1 MNDTICAIST
11 ALGVGAISI
20 IRVSGDEAIDIVNK
34 IFDKDLTKKESHTI
48 NYGHIVYNDEIIDE
62 VMVSIMKSPKT
73 FTKEDIVE
81 INSHGGVAVTNKVLE
96 ILLLEGARLA
106 EPGEFTKRAFLN
118 GRIDLVEAESIM
130 DLIESK
136 TETSRKLAISGMEGK
151 VSKLV
156 KNIID
161 NLVKVNANIEV
172 NIDYPEYEDIE
183 IVTKEKIEEMSK
195 YINKELTKLLNES
208 ENGKLI
214 KDGINTLILGRPNVG
229 KSSILNK
236 LIEEDKAI
244 VTSVAGTTRDIVE
257 GQIRVN
263 GILLNII
270 DTAGV
275 RETEDIVEKIGV
287 EKSLSLVND
296 ADLII
301 LVFNNNEKLTDEDKK
316 LLEYT
321 KEKKRIIVINK
332 IDLDN
337 NLDISNLK
345 NERIVKISALKDSG
359 IESLKNEIND
369 MFNLEEINL
378 GDFTY
383 LSNSR
388 QISLVKKA
396 VEISKNLEDALNND
410 VPIDLLEIDIKEI
423 CGCALANVLIKN
435 HNVKIWSF
443 KKKEADVI
451 NNEHRC
457 MFIDNS
463 KLDERIVCYTNYED
477 VIEDSE
483 YLILVTPS
491 SVIRNT
497 CQNIK
502 KYVTNKKIIIASK
515 GMEIETNKFLIDIVK
530 EELDLKY
537 IGVISGPSIAKE
549 VINDMGLK
557 VVFASNNSDYNN
569 EIKNNFETNKF
580 KIELSDDVIGTEL
593 GGTLKNIISI
603 ASGLVNGLNL
613 GNNMN
618 AILITK
624 GLEEIKKIGLKL
636 GAKEETFY
644 GLSSLGDLL
653 TTCLSNESRNNR
665 CGILLSQ
672 GKKIDEIK
680 EEIGMVIE
688 GLDALKIAYNISQ
701 KYNINTKIINTLYD
715 IIYSEK
721 NKESIIDAVLN

>member
-48 NYGHIVYNDEIIDE
+48 NYGHIVYNGEIIDE

-332 IDLDN
+332 IDLEN

-345 NERIVKISALKDSG
+345 NERIVKVSALKDNG
-359 IESLKNEIND
+359 IENLKNEIND

-423 CGCALANVLIKN
+423 C
-435 HNVKIWSF
+435 
-443 KKKEADVI
+443 E
-451 NNEHRC
+451 
-457 MFIDNS
+457 
-463 KLDERIVCYTNYED
+463 
-477 VIEDSE
+477 
-483 YLILVTPS
+483 ILGE
-491 SVIRNT
+491 
-497 CQNIK
+497 
-502 KYVTNKKIIIASK
+502 IIGESYDDK
-515 GMEIETNKFLIDIVK
+515 LIDT
-530 EELDLKY
+530 L
-537 IGVISGPSIAKE
+537 
-549 VINDMGLK
+549 
-557 VVFASNNSDYNN
+557 FSN
-569 EIKNNFETNKF
+569 FC
-580 KIELSDDVIGTEL
+580 L
-593 GGTLKNIISI
+593 GK
-603 ASGLVNGLNL
+603 
-613 GNNMN
+613 
-618 AILITK
+618 
-624 GLEEIKKIGLKL
+624 
-636 GAKEETFY
+636 
-644 GLSSLGDLL
+644 
-653 TTCLSNESRNNR
+653 
-665 CGILLSQ
+665 
-672 GKKIDEIK
+672 
-680 EEIGMVIE
+680 
-688 GLDALKIAYNISQ
+688 
-701 KYNINTKIINTLYD
+701 
-715 IIYSEK
+715 
-721 NKESIIDAVLN
+721 

>member
-20 IRVSGDEAIDIVNK
+20 IRFSGDDAIDIVNK

-48 NYGHIVYNDEIIDE
+48 NYGHIVYKGEIIDE

-73 FTKEDIVE
+73 FTKENIVE

-156 KNIID
+156 KDIID

-332 IDLDN
+332 IDLEN

-359 IESLKNEIND
+359 IENLKNEIND

-423 CGCALANVLIKN
+423 C
-435 HNVKIWSF
+435 
-443 KKKEADVI
+443 E
-451 NNEHRC
+451 
-457 MFIDNS
+457 
-463 KLDERIVCYTNYED
+463 
-477 VIEDSE
+477 
-483 YLILVTPS
+483 ILGE
-491 SVIRNT
+491 
-497 CQNIK
+497 
-502 KYVTNKKIIIASK
+502 IIGESYDDK
-515 GMEIETNKFLIDIVK
+515 LIDT
-530 EELDLKY
+530 L
-537 IGVISGPSIAKE
+537 
-549 VINDMGLK
+549 
-557 VVFASNNSDYNN
+557 FSN
-569 EIKNNFETNKF
+569 FC
-580 KIELSDDVIGTEL
+580 L
-593 GGTLKNIISI
+593 GK
-603 ASGLVNGLNL
+603 
-613 GNNMN
+613 
-618 AILITK
+618 
-624 GLEEIKKIGLKL
+624 
-636 GAKEETFY
+636 
-644 GLSSLGDLL
+644 
-653 TTCLSNESRNNR
+653 
-665 CGILLSQ
+665 
-672 GKKIDEIK
+672 
-680 EEIGMVIE
+680 
-688 GLDALKIAYNISQ
+688 
-701 KYNINTKIINTLYD
+701 
-715 IIYSEK
+715 
-721 NKESIIDAVLN
+721 

>member
-34 IFDKDLTKKESHTI
+34 IFDKDLIKKESHTI
-48 NYGHIVYNDEIIDE
+48 NYGHIVYNGEIIDE

-332 IDLDN
+332 IDLEN

-345 NERIVKISALKDSG
+345 NERIVKVSALKDSG
-359 IESLKNEIND
+359 IENLKNEIND

-396 VEISKNLEDALNND
+396 VEISKNLEEALNND

-423 CGCALANVLIKN
+423 C
-435 HNVKIWSF
+435 
-443 KKKEADVI
+443 E
-451 NNEHRC
+451 
-457 MFIDNS
+457 
-463 KLDERIVCYTNYED
+463 
-477 VIEDSE
+477 
-483 YLILVTPS
+483 ILGE
-491 SVIRNT
+491 
-497 CQNIK
+497 
-502 KYVTNKKIIIASK
+502 IIGESYDDK
-515 GMEIETNKFLIDIVK
+515 LIDT
-530 EELDLKY
+530 L
-537 IGVISGPSIAKE
+537 
-549 VINDMGLK
+549 
-557 VVFASNNSDYNN
+557 FSN
-569 EIKNNFETNKF
+569 FC
-580 KIELSDDVIGTEL
+580 L
-593 GGTLKNIISI
+593 GK
-603 ASGLVNGLNL
+603 
-613 GNNMN
+613 
-618 AILITK
+618 
-624 GLEEIKKIGLKL
+624 
-636 GAKEETFY
+636 
-644 GLSSLGDLL
+644 
-653 TTCLSNESRNNR
+653 
-665 CGILLSQ
+665 
-672 GKKIDEIK
+672 
-680 EEIGMVIE
+680 
-688 GLDALKIAYNISQ
+688 
-701 KYNINTKIINTLYD
+701 
-715 IIYSEK
+715 
-721 NKESIIDAVLN
+721 

>member
-20 IRVSGDEAIDIVNK
+20 IRVSGDDAIDIVNK

-48 NYGHIVYNDEIIDE
+48 NYGHIVYKGEIIDE

-73 FTKEDIVE
+73 FTKEDTIE

-321 KEKKRIIVINK
+321 KGKKRIIVINK
-332 IDLDN
+332 IDLEN

-359 IESLKNEIND
+359 IENLKNEIND

-423 CGCALANVLIKN
+423 C
-435 HNVKIWSF
+435 
-443 KKKEADVI
+443 E
-451 NNEHRC
+451 
-457 MFIDNS
+457 
-463 KLDERIVCYTNYED
+463 
-477 VIEDSE
+477 
-483 YLILVTPS
+483 ILGE
-491 SVIRNT
+491 
-497 CQNIK
+497 
-502 KYVTNKKIIIASK
+502 IIGESYDDK
-515 GMEIETNKFLIDIVK
+515 LIDT
-530 EELDLKY
+530 L
-537 IGVISGPSIAKE
+537 
-549 VINDMGLK
+549 
-557 VVFASNNSDYNN
+557 FSN
-569 EIKNNFETNKF
+569 FC
-580 KIELSDDVIGTEL
+580 L
-593 GGTLKNIISI
+593 GK
-603 ASGLVNGLNL
+603 
-613 GNNMN
+613 
-618 AILITK
+618 
-624 GLEEIKKIGLKL
+624 
-636 GAKEETFY
+636 
-644 GLSSLGDLL
+644 
-653 TTCLSNESRNNR
+653 
-665 CGILLSQ
+665 
-672 GKKIDEIK
+672 
-680 EEIGMVIE
+680 
-688 GLDALKIAYNISQ
+688 
-701 KYNINTKIINTLYD
+701 
-715 IIYSEK
+715 
-721 NKESIIDAVLN
+721 

>member
-34 IFDKDLTKKESHTI
+34 IFDKDLTKKESNTI
-48 NYGHIVYNDEIIDE
+48 NYGHIVYNGEIIDE

-96 ILLLEGARLA
+96 ILLLERARLA

-332 IDLDN
+332 IDLEN

-423 CGCALANVLIKN
+423 C
-435 HNVKIWSF
+435 
-443 KKKEADVI
+443 E
-451 NNEHRC
+451 
-457 MFIDNS
+457 
-463 KLDERIVCYTNYED
+463 
-477 VIEDSE
+477 
-483 YLILVTPS
+483 ILGE
-491 SVIRNT
+491 
-497 CQNIK
+497 
-502 KYVTNKKIIIASK
+502 IIGESYDDK
-515 GMEIETNKFLIDIVK
+515 LIDT
-530 EELDLKY
+530 L
-537 IGVISGPSIAKE
+537 
-549 VINDMGLK
+549 
-557 VVFASNNSDYNN
+557 FSN
-569 EIKNNFETNKF
+569 FC
-580 KIELSDDVIGTEL
+580 L
-593 GGTLKNIISI
+593 GK
-603 ASGLVNGLNL
+603 
-613 GNNMN
+613 
-618 AILITK
+618 
-624 GLEEIKKIGLKL
+624 
-636 GAKEETFY
+636 
-644 GLSSLGDLL
+644 
-653 TTCLSNESRNNR
+653 
-665 CGILLSQ
+665 
-672 GKKIDEIK
+672 
-680 EEIGMVIE
+680 
-688 GLDALKIAYNISQ
+688 
-701 KYNINTKIINTLYD
+701 
-715 IIYSEK
+715 
-721 NKESIIDAVLN
+721 

>member
-34 IFDKDLTKKESHTI
+34 IFDKDLTKKKSHTI
-48 NYGHIVYNDEIIDE
+48 NYGHIVYNGEIIDE

-161 NLVKVNANIEV
+161 NLVKINANIEV

-332 IDLDN
+332 IDLEN

-423 CGCALANVLIKN
+423 C
-435 HNVKIWSF
+435 
-443 KKKEADVI
+443 E
-451 NNEHRC
+451 
-457 MFIDNS
+457 
-463 KLDERIVCYTNYED
+463 
-477 VIEDSE
+477 
-483 YLILVTPS
+483 ILGE
-491 SVIRNT
+491 
-497 CQNIK
+497 
-502 KYVTNKKIIIASK
+502 IIGESYDDK
-515 GMEIETNKFLIDIVK
+515 LIDT
-530 EELDLKY
+530 L
-537 IGVISGPSIAKE
+537 
-549 VINDMGLK
+549 
-557 VVFASNNSDYNN
+557 FSN
-569 EIKNNFETNKF
+569 FC
-580 KIELSDDVIGTEL
+580 L
-593 GGTLKNIISI
+593 GK
-603 ASGLVNGLNL
+603 
-613 GNNMN
+613 
-618 AILITK
+618 
-624 GLEEIKKIGLKL
+624 
-636 GAKEETFY
+636 
-644 GLSSLGDLL
+644 
-653 TTCLSNESRNNR
+653 
-665 CGILLSQ
+665 
-672 GKKIDEIK
+672 
-680 EEIGMVIE
+680 
-688 GLDALKIAYNISQ
+688 
-701 KYNINTKIINTLYD
+701 
-715 IIYSEK
+715 
-721 NKESIIDAVLN
+721 

>member
-48 NYGHIVYNDEIIDE
+48 NYGHIVYNGEIIDE

-214 KDGINTLILGRPNVG
+214 KNGINTLILGRPNVG

-257 GQIRVN
+257 GQIRIN

-332 IDLDN
+332 IDLEN

-345 NERIVKISALKDSG
+345 NERIVKVSALKDSG

-396 VEISKNLEDALNND
+396 VEISKNLEDALYND
-410 VPIDLLEIDIKEI
+410 VPIDLIEIDIKEI
-423 CGCALANVLIKN
+423 C
-435 HNVKIWSF
+435 
-443 KKKEADVI
+443 E
-451 NNEHRC
+451 
-457 MFIDNS
+457 
-463 KLDERIVCYTNYED
+463 
-477 VIEDSE
+477 
-483 YLILVTPS
+483 ILGE
-491 SVIRNT
+491 
-497 CQNIK
+497 
-502 KYVTNKKIIIASK
+502 IIGESYDDK
-515 GMEIETNKFLIDIVK
+515 LIDT
-530 EELDLKY
+530 L
-537 IGVISGPSIAKE
+537 
-549 VINDMGLK
+549 
-557 VVFASNNSDYNN
+557 FSN
-569 EIKNNFETNKF
+569 FC
-580 KIELSDDVIGTEL
+580 L
-593 GGTLKNIISI
+593 GK
-603 ASGLVNGLNL
+603 
-613 GNNMN
+613 
-618 AILITK
+618 
-624 GLEEIKKIGLKL
+624 
-636 GAKEETFY
+636 
-644 GLSSLGDLL
+644 
-653 TTCLSNESRNNR
+653 
-665 CGILLSQ
+665 
-672 GKKIDEIK
+672 
-680 EEIGMVIE
+680 
-688 GLDALKIAYNISQ
+688 
-701 KYNINTKIINTLYD
+701 
-715 IIYSEK
+715 
-721 NKESIIDAVLN
+721 

>member
-48 NYGHIVYNDEIIDE
+48 NYGHIVYNGEIIDE

-195 YINKELTKLLNES
+195 YINNELTKLLNES

-287 EKSLSLVND
+287 EKSLSLIND

-321 KEKKRIIVINK
+321 KEKKKIIVVNK
-332 IDLDN
+332 IDLEN

-345 NERIVKISALKDSG
+345 NERIVKVSALKDSG
-359 IESLKNEIND
+359 IENLKNEIND
-369 MFNLEEINL
+369 IFNLEEINL

-423 CGCALANVLIKN
+423 C
-435 HNVKIWSF
+435 
-443 KKKEADVI
+443 E
-451 NNEHRC
+451 
-457 MFIDNS
+457 
-463 KLDERIVCYTNYED
+463 
-477 VIEDSE
+477 
-483 YLILVTPS
+483 ILGE
-491 SVIRNT
+491 
-497 CQNIK
+497 
-502 KYVTNKKIIIASK
+502 IIGESYDDK
-515 GMEIETNKFLIDIVK
+515 LIDT
-530 EELDLKY
+530 L
-537 IGVISGPSIAKE
+537 
-549 VINDMGLK
+549 
-557 VVFASNNSDYNN
+557 FSN
-569 EIKNNFETNKF
+569 FC
-580 KIELSDDVIGTEL
+580 L
-593 GGTLKNIISI
+593 GK
-603 ASGLVNGLNL
+603 
-613 GNNMN
+613 
-618 AILITK
+618 
-624 GLEEIKKIGLKL
+624 
-636 GAKEETFY
+636 
-644 GLSSLGDLL
+644 
-653 TTCLSNESRNNR
+653 
-665 CGILLSQ
+665 
-672 GKKIDEIK
+672 
-680 EEIGMVIE
+680 
-688 GLDALKIAYNISQ
+688 
-701 KYNINTKIINTLYD
+701 
-715 IIYSEK
+715 
-721 NKESIIDAVLN
+721 

>member
-48 NYGHIVYNDEIIDE
+48 NYGHIVYNGEIIDE

-73 FTKEDIVE
+73 FTKENIVE

-301 LVFNNNEKLTDEDKK
+301 LVFNNNEKLTDDDKK

-332 IDLDN
+332 IDLEN

-423 CGCALANVLIKN
+423 C
-435 HNVKIWSF
+435 
-443 KKKEADVI
+443 E
-451 NNEHRC
+451 
-457 MFIDNS
+457 
-463 KLDERIVCYTNYED
+463 
-477 VIEDSE
+477 
-483 YLILVTPS
+483 ILGE
-491 SVIRNT
+491 
-497 CQNIK
+497 
-502 KYVTNKKIIIASK
+502 IIGESYDDK
-515 GMEIETNKFLIDIVK
+515 LIDT
-530 EELDLKY
+530 L
-537 IGVISGPSIAKE
+537 
-549 VINDMGLK
+549 
-557 VVFASNNSDYNN
+557 FSN
-569 EIKNNFETNKF
+569 FC
-580 KIELSDDVIGTEL
+580 L
-593 GGTLKNIISI
+593 GK
-603 ASGLVNGLNL
+603 
-613 GNNMN
+613 
-618 AILITK
+618 
-624 GLEEIKKIGLKL
+624 
-636 GAKEETFY
+636 
-644 GLSSLGDLL
+644 
-653 TTCLSNESRNNR
+653 
-665 CGILLSQ
+665 
-672 GKKIDEIK
+672 
-680 EEIGMVIE
+680 
-688 GLDALKIAYNISQ
+688 
-701 KYNINTKIINTLYD
+701 
-715 IIYSEK
+715 
-721 NKESIIDAVLN
+721 

>member
-48 NYGHIVYNDEIIDE
+48 NYGHIVYNGEIIDE

-301 LVFNNNEKLTDEDKK
+301 LVFNNNEKLTDDDKK

-332 IDLDN
+332 IDLEN

-359 IESLKNEIND
+359 IESLKNEIKD

-423 CGCALANVLIKN
+423 C
-435 HNVKIWSF
+435 
-443 KKKEADVI
+443 E
-451 NNEHRC
+451 
-457 MFIDNS
+457 
-463 KLDERIVCYTNYED
+463 
-477 VIEDSE
+477 
-483 YLILVTPS
+483 ILGE
-491 SVIRNT
+491 
-497 CQNIK
+497 
-502 KYVTNKKIIIASK
+502 IIGESYDDK
-515 GMEIETNKFLIDIVK
+515 LIDT
-530 EELDLKY
+530 L
-537 IGVISGPSIAKE
+537 
-549 VINDMGLK
+549 
-557 VVFASNNSDYNN
+557 FSN
-569 EIKNNFETNKF
+569 FC
-580 KIELSDDVIGTEL
+580 L
-593 GGTLKNIISI
+593 GK
-603 ASGLVNGLNL
+603 
-613 GNNMN
+613 
-618 AILITK
+618 
-624 GLEEIKKIGLKL
+624 
-636 GAKEETFY
+636 
-644 GLSSLGDLL
+644 
-653 TTCLSNESRNNR
+653 
-665 CGILLSQ
+665 
-672 GKKIDEIK
+672 
-680 EEIGMVIE
+680 
-688 GLDALKIAYNISQ
+688 
-701 KYNINTKIINTLYD
+701 
-715 IIYSEK
+715 
-721 NKESIIDAVLN
+721 

>member
-48 NYGHIVYNDEIIDE
+48 NYGHIVYNGEIIDE

-332 IDLDN
+332 IDLEN

-345 NERIVKISALKDSG
+345 NERIVKVSALKNSG
-359 IESLKNEIND
+359 IENLKNEIND
-369 MFNLEEINL
+369 IFNLEEINL

-423 CGCALANVLIKN
+423 C
-435 HNVKIWSF
+435 
-443 KKKEADVI
+443 E
-451 NNEHRC
+451 
-457 MFIDNS
+457 
-463 KLDERIVCYTNYED
+463 
-477 VIEDSE
+477 
-483 YLILVTPS
+483 ILGE
-491 SVIRNT
+491 
-497 CQNIK
+497 
-502 KYVTNKKIIIASK
+502 IIGESYDDK
-515 GMEIETNKFLIDIVK
+515 LIDT
-530 EELDLKY
+530 L
-537 IGVISGPSIAKE
+537 
-549 VINDMGLK
+549 
-557 VVFASNNSDYNN
+557 FSN
-569 EIKNNFETNKF
+569 FC
-580 KIELSDDVIGTEL
+580 L
-593 GGTLKNIISI
+593 GK
-603 ASGLVNGLNL
+603 
-613 GNNMN
+613 
-618 AILITK
+618 
-624 GLEEIKKIGLKL
+624 
-636 GAKEETFY
+636 
-644 GLSSLGDLL
+644 
-653 TTCLSNESRNNR
+653 
-665 CGILLSQ
+665 
-672 GKKIDEIK
+672 
-680 EEIGMVIE
+680 
-688 GLDALKIAYNISQ
+688 
-701 KYNINTKIINTLYD
+701 
-715 IIYSEK
+715 
-721 NKESIIDAVLN
+721 

>member
-20 IRVSGDEAIDIVNK
+20 IRVSGDDAIDIVNK

-48 NYGHIVYNDEIIDE
+48 NYGHIVYNGEIIDE

-257 GQIRVN
+257 GQIKVN

-332 IDLDN
+332 IDLEN

-345 NERIVKISALKDSG
+345 NERIVKVSALKDSG
-359 IESLKNEIND
+359 IENLKNEIND

-396 VEISKNLEDALNND
+396 VEISKNLEEALNND

-423 CGCALANVLIKN
+423 C
-435 HNVKIWSF
+435 
-443 KKKEADVI
+443 E
-451 NNEHRC
+451 
-457 MFIDNS
+457 
-463 KLDERIVCYTNYED
+463 
-477 VIEDSE
+477 
-483 YLILVTPS
+483 ILGE
-491 SVIRNT
+491 
-497 CQNIK
+497 
-502 KYVTNKKIIIASK
+502 IIGESYDDK
-515 GMEIETNKFLIDIVK
+515 LIDT
-530 EELDLKY
+530 L
-537 IGVISGPSIAKE
+537 
-549 VINDMGLK
+549 
-557 VVFASNNSDYNN
+557 FSN
-569 EIKNNFETNKF
+569 FC
-580 KIELSDDVIGTEL
+580 L
-593 GGTLKNIISI
+593 GK
-603 ASGLVNGLNL
+603 
-613 GNNMN
+613 
-618 AILITK
+618 
-624 GLEEIKKIGLKL
+624 
-636 GAKEETFY
+636 
-644 GLSSLGDLL
+644 
-653 TTCLSNESRNNR
+653 
-665 CGILLSQ
+665 
-672 GKKIDEIK
+672 
-680 EEIGMVIE
+680 
-688 GLDALKIAYNISQ
+688 
-701 KYNINTKIINTLYD
+701 
-715 IIYSEK
+715 
-721 NKESIIDAVLN
+721 

>member
-20 IRVSGDEAIDIVNK
+20 IRVSGDDAIDIVNK

-48 NYGHIVYNDEIIDE
+48 NYGHIVYKGEIIDE

-321 KEKKRIIVINK
+321 KEKKRIVVINK
-332 IDLDN
+332 IDLEN

-345 NERIVKISALKDSG
+345 NERIVKVSALKDSG
-359 IESLKNEIND
+359 IENLKNEIND

-423 CGCALANVLIKN
+423 C
-435 HNVKIWSF
+435 
-443 KKKEADVI
+443 E
-451 NNEHRC
+451 
-457 MFIDNS
+457 
-463 KLDERIVCYTNYED
+463 
-477 VIEDSE
+477 
-483 YLILVTPS
+483 ILGE
-491 SVIRNT
+491 
-497 CQNIK
+497 
-502 KYVTNKKIIIASK
+502 IIGESYDDK
-515 GMEIETNKFLIDIVK
+515 LIDT
-530 EELDLKY
+530 L
-537 IGVISGPSIAKE
+537 
-549 VINDMGLK
+549 
-557 VVFASNNSDYNN
+557 FSN
-569 EIKNNFETNKF
+569 FC
-580 KIELSDDVIGTEL
+580 L
-593 GGTLKNIISI
+593 GK
-603 ASGLVNGLNL
+603 
-613 GNNMN
+613 
-618 AILITK
+618 
-624 GLEEIKKIGLKL
+624 
-636 GAKEETFY
+636 
-644 GLSSLGDLL
+644 
-653 TTCLSNESRNNR
+653 
-665 CGILLSQ
+665 
-672 GKKIDEIK
+672 
-680 EEIGMVIE
+680 
-688 GLDALKIAYNISQ
+688 
-701 KYNINTKIINTLYD
+701 
-715 IIYSEK
+715 
-721 NKESIIDAVLN
+721 

>member
-48 NYGHIVYNDEIIDE
+48 NYGHIVYNGEIIDE

-332 IDLDN
+332 IDLEN

-359 IESLKNEIND
+359 IENLKNEIND

-396 VEISKNLEDALNND
+396 VEISKNLEEALNND

-423 CGCALANVLIKN
+423 C
-435 HNVKIWSF
+435 
-443 KKKEADVI
+443 E
-451 NNEHRC
+451 
-457 MFIDNS
+457 
-463 KLDERIVCYTNYED
+463 
-477 VIEDSE
+477 
-483 YLILVTPS
+483 ILGE
-491 SVIRNT
+491 
-497 CQNIK
+497 
-502 KYVTNKKIIIASK
+502 IIGESYDDK
-515 GMEIETNKFLIDIVK
+515 LIDT
-530 EELDLKY
+530 L
-537 IGVISGPSIAKE
+537 
-549 VINDMGLK
+549 
-557 VVFASNNSDYNN
+557 FSN
-569 EIKNNFETNKF
+569 FC
-580 KIELSDDVIGTEL
+580 L
-593 GGTLKNIISI
+593 GK
-603 ASGLVNGLNL
+603 
-613 GNNMN
+613 
-618 AILITK
+618 
-624 GLEEIKKIGLKL
+624 
-636 GAKEETFY
+636 
-644 GLSSLGDLL
+644 
-653 TTCLSNESRNNR
+653 
-665 CGILLSQ
+665 
-672 GKKIDEIK
+672 
-680 EEIGMVIE
+680 
-688 GLDALKIAYNISQ
+688 
-701 KYNINTKIINTLYD
+701 
-715 IIYSEK
+715 
-721 NKESIIDAVLN
+721 

>member
-48 NYGHIVYNDEIIDE
+48 NYGHIVYNGEIIDE

-195 YINKELTKLLNES
+195 YINKELTNLLNES

-332 IDLDN
+332 IDLEN

-345 NERIVKISALKDSG
+345 NERIVKVSALKDSG
-359 IESLKNEIND
+359 IENLKNEIND

-396 VEISKNLEDALNND
+396 VEISKNLEEALNND

-423 CGCALANVLIKN
+423 C
-435 HNVKIWSF
+435 
-443 KKKEADVI
+443 E
-451 NNEHRC
+451 
-457 MFIDNS
+457 
-463 KLDERIVCYTNYED
+463 
-477 VIEDSE
+477 
-483 YLILVTPS
+483 ILGE
-491 SVIRNT
+491 
-497 CQNIK
+497 
-502 KYVTNKKIIIASK
+502 IIGESYDDK
-515 GMEIETNKFLIDIVK
+515 LIDT
-530 EELDLKY
+530 L
-537 IGVISGPSIAKE
+537 
-549 VINDMGLK
+549 
-557 VVFASNNSDYNN
+557 FSN
-569 EIKNNFETNKF
+569 FC
-580 KIELSDDVIGTEL
+580 L
-593 GGTLKNIISI
+593 GK
-603 ASGLVNGLNL
+603 
-613 GNNMN
+613 
-618 AILITK
+618 
-624 GLEEIKKIGLKL
+624 
-636 GAKEETFY
+636 
-644 GLSSLGDLL
+644 
-653 TTCLSNESRNNR
+653 
-665 CGILLSQ
+665 
-672 GKKIDEIK
+672 
-680 EEIGMVIE
+680 
-688 GLDALKIAYNISQ
+688 
-701 KYNINTKIINTLYD
+701 
-715 IIYSEK
+715 
-721 NKESIIDAVLN
+721 

>member
-34 IFDKDLTKKESHTI
+34 IFDKDLTKKKSHTI

-332 IDLDN
+332 IDLEN

-423 CGCALANVLIKN
+423 C
-435 HNVKIWSF
+435 
-443 KKKEADVI
+443 E
-451 NNEHRC
+451 
-457 MFIDNS
+457 
-463 KLDERIVCYTNYED
+463 
-477 VIEDSE
+477 
-483 YLILVTPS
+483 ILGE
-491 SVIRNT
+491 
-497 CQNIK
+497 
-502 KYVTNKKIIIASK
+502 IIGESYDDK
-515 GMEIETNKFLIDIVK
+515 LIDT
-530 EELDLKY
+530 L
-537 IGVISGPSIAKE
+537 
-549 VINDMGLK
+549 
-557 VVFASNNSDYNN
+557 FSN
-569 EIKNNFETNKF
+569 FC
-580 KIELSDDVIGTEL
+580 L
-593 GGTLKNIISI
+593 GK
-603 ASGLVNGLNL
+603 
-613 GNNMN
+613 
-618 AILITK
+618 
-624 GLEEIKKIGLKL
+624 
-636 GAKEETFY
+636 
-644 GLSSLGDLL
+644 
-653 TTCLSNESRNNR
+653 
-665 CGILLSQ
+665 
-672 GKKIDEIK
+672 
-680 EEIGMVIE
+680 
-688 GLDALKIAYNISQ
+688 
-701 KYNINTKIINTLYD
+701 
-715 IIYSEK
+715 
-721 NKESIIDAVLN
+721 

>member
-1 MNDTICAIST
+1 MSDTICAIST

-20 IRVSGDEAIDIVNK
+20 IRVSGDDAIDIVNK

-48 NYGHIVYNDEIIDE
+48 NYGHIVYKGEIIDE

-73 FTKEDIVE
+73 FTKEDTIE

-332 IDLDN
+332 IDLEN

-345 NERIVKISALKDSG
+345 NERIVKVSALKDSG

-423 CGCALANVLIKN
+423 C
-435 HNVKIWSF
+435 
-443 KKKEADVI
+443 E
-451 NNEHRC
+451 
-457 MFIDNS
+457 
-463 KLDERIVCYTNYED
+463 
-477 VIEDSE
+477 
-483 YLILVTPS
+483 ILGE
-491 SVIRNT
+491 
-497 CQNIK
+497 
-502 KYVTNKKIIIASK
+502 IIGESYDDK
-515 GMEIETNKFLIDIVK
+515 LIDT
-530 EELDLKY
+530 L
-537 IGVISGPSIAKE
+537 
-549 VINDMGLK
+549 
-557 VVFASNNSDYNN
+557 FSN
-569 EIKNNFETNKF
+569 FC
-580 KIELSDDVIGTEL
+580 L
-593 GGTLKNIISI
+593 GK
-603 ASGLVNGLNL
+603 
-613 GNNMN
+613 
-618 AILITK
+618 
-624 GLEEIKKIGLKL
+624 
-636 GAKEETFY
+636 
-644 GLSSLGDLL
+644 
-653 TTCLSNESRNNR
+653 
-665 CGILLSQ
+665 
-672 GKKIDEIK
+672 
-680 EEIGMVIE
+680 
-688 GLDALKIAYNISQ
+688 
-701 KYNINTKIINTLYD
+701 
-715 IIYSEK
+715 
-721 NKESIIDAVLN
+721 

>member
-48 NYGHIVYNDEIIDE
+48 NYGHIVYKGEIIDE
-62 VMVSIMKSPKT
+62 VMVSIIKSPKT
-73 FTKEDIVE
+73 FTKEDTIE

-183 IVTKEKIEEMSK
+183 IVTKEKIDEMSK

-287 EKSLSLVND
+287 EKSLSLIND

-332 IDLDN
+332 IDLEN

-345 NERIVKISALKDSG
+345 NERIVKVSALKDSG
-359 IESLKNEIND
+359 IENLKNEIND
-369 MFNLEEINL
+369 MFNLEEINS

-423 CGCALANVLIKN
+423 C
-435 HNVKIWSF
+435 
-443 KKKEADVI
+443 E
-451 NNEHRC
+451 
-457 MFIDNS
+457 
-463 KLDERIVCYTNYED
+463 
-477 VIEDSE
+477 
-483 YLILVTPS
+483 ILGE
-491 SVIRNT
+491 
-497 CQNIK
+497 
-502 KYVTNKKIIIASK
+502 IIGESYDDK
-515 GMEIETNKFLIDIVK
+515 LIDT
-530 EELDLKY
+530 L
-537 IGVISGPSIAKE
+537 
-549 VINDMGLK
+549 
-557 VVFASNNSDYNN
+557 FSN
-569 EIKNNFETNKF
+569 FC
-580 KIELSDDVIGTEL
+580 L
-593 GGTLKNIISI
+593 GK
-603 ASGLVNGLNL
+603 
-613 GNNMN
+613 
-618 AILITK
+618 
-624 GLEEIKKIGLKL
+624 
-636 GAKEETFY
+636 
-644 GLSSLGDLL
+644 
-653 TTCLSNESRNNR
+653 
-665 CGILLSQ
+665 
-672 GKKIDEIK
+672 
-680 EEIGMVIE
+680 
-688 GLDALKIAYNISQ
+688 
-701 KYNINTKIINTLYD
+701 
-715 IIYSEK
+715 
-721 NKESIIDAVLN
+721 

>member
-1 MNDTICAIST
+1 MSDTICAIST

-20 IRVSGDEAIDIVNK
+20 IRVSGDDAIDIVNK

-48 NYGHIVYNDEIIDE
+48 NYGHIVYKGEIIDE

-73 FTKEDIVE
+73 FTKEDTIE

-244 VTSVAGTTRDIVE
+244 VTSVAGTTRDIIE

-296 ADLII
+296 VDLII

-332 IDLDN
+332 IDLEN

-359 IESLKNEIND
+359 IENLKNEIND

-423 CGCALANVLIKN
+423 C
-435 HNVKIWSF
+435 
-443 KKKEADVI
+443 E
-451 NNEHRC
+451 
-457 MFIDNS
+457 
-463 KLDERIVCYTNYED
+463 
-477 VIEDSE
+477 
-483 YLILVTPS
+483 ILGE
-491 SVIRNT
+491 
-497 CQNIK
+497 
-502 KYVTNKKIIIASK
+502 IIGESYDDK
-515 GMEIETNKFLIDIVK
+515 LIDT
-530 EELDLKY
+530 L
-537 IGVISGPSIAKE
+537 
-549 VINDMGLK
+549 
-557 VVFASNNSDYNN
+557 FSN
-569 EIKNNFETNKF
+569 FC
-580 KIELSDDVIGTEL
+580 L
-593 GGTLKNIISI
+593 GK
-603 ASGLVNGLNL
+603 
-613 GNNMN
+613 
-618 AILITK
+618 
-624 GLEEIKKIGLKL
+624 
-636 GAKEETFY
+636 
-644 GLSSLGDLL
+644 
-653 TTCLSNESRNNR
+653 
-665 CGILLSQ
+665 
-672 GKKIDEIK
+672 
-680 EEIGMVIE
+680 
-688 GLDALKIAYNISQ
+688 
-701 KYNINTKIINTLYD
+701 
-715 IIYSEK
+715 
-721 NKESIIDAVLN
+721 

>member
-48 NYGHIVYNDEIIDE
+48 NYGHIVYKGEIIDE

-332 IDLDN
+332 IDLEN

-345 NERIVKISALKDSG
+345 NERIVKVSALKDSG
-359 IESLKNEIND
+359 IENLKNEIND

-423 CGCALANVLIKN
+423 C
-435 HNVKIWSF
+435 
-443 KKKEADVI
+443 E
-451 NNEHRC
+451 
-457 MFIDNS
+457 
-463 KLDERIVCYTNYED
+463 
-477 VIEDSE
+477 
-483 YLILVTPS
+483 ILGE
-491 SVIRNT
+491 
-497 CQNIK
+497 
-502 KYVTNKKIIIASK
+502 IIGESYDDK
-515 GMEIETNKFLIDIVK
+515 LIDT
-530 EELDLKY
+530 L
-537 IGVISGPSIAKE
+537 
-549 VINDMGLK
+549 
-557 VVFASNNSDYNN
+557 FSN
-569 EIKNNFETNKF
+569 FC
-580 KIELSDDVIGTEL
+580 L
-593 GGTLKNIISI
+593 GK
-603 ASGLVNGLNL
+603 
-613 GNNMN
+613 
-618 AILITK
+618 
-624 GLEEIKKIGLKL
+624 
-636 GAKEETFY
+636 
-644 GLSSLGDLL
+644 
-653 TTCLSNESRNNR
+653 
-665 CGILLSQ
+665 
-672 GKKIDEIK
+672 
-680 EEIGMVIE
+680 
-688 GLDALKIAYNISQ
+688 
-701 KYNINTKIINTLYD
+701 
-715 IIYSEK
+715 
-721 NKESIIDAVLN
+721 

>member
-34 IFDKDLTKKESHTI
+34 IFDKDLTKKKSHTI
-48 NYGHIVYNDEIIDE
+48 NYGHIVYNGEIIDE

-332 IDLDN
+332 IDLEN

-345 NERIVKISALKDSG
+345 NERIVKISTLKDSG

-423 CGCALANVLIKN
+423 C
-435 HNVKIWSF
+435 
-443 KKKEADVI
+443 E
-451 NNEHRC
+451 
-457 MFIDNS
+457 
-463 KLDERIVCYTNYED
+463 
-477 VIEDSE
+477 
-483 YLILVTPS
+483 ILGE
-491 SVIRNT
+491 
-497 CQNIK
+497 
-502 KYVTNKKIIIASK
+502 IIGESYDDK
-515 GMEIETNKFLIDIVK
+515 LIDT
-530 EELDLKY
+530 L
-537 IGVISGPSIAKE
+537 
-549 VINDMGLK
+549 
-557 VVFASNNSDYNN
+557 FSN
-569 EIKNNFETNKF
+569 FC
-580 KIELSDDVIGTEL
+580 L
-593 GGTLKNIISI
+593 GK
-603 ASGLVNGLNL
+603 
-613 GNNMN
+613 
-618 AILITK
+618 
-624 GLEEIKKIGLKL
+624 
-636 GAKEETFY
+636 
-644 GLSSLGDLL
+644 
-653 TTCLSNESRNNR
+653 
-665 CGILLSQ
+665 
-672 GKKIDEIK
+672 
-680 EEIGMVIE
+680 
-688 GLDALKIAYNISQ
+688 
-701 KYNINTKIINTLYD
+701 
-715 IIYSEK
+715 
-721 NKESIIDAVLN
+721 

>member
-151 VSKLV
+151 VSNLV

-321 KEKKRIIVINK
+321 KEKKRIVVINK
-332 IDLDN
+332 IDLEN

-345 NERIVKISALKDSG
+345 NERIVKVSALKDSG
-359 IESLKNEIND
+359 IENLKNEIND

-423 CGCALANVLIKN
+423 C
-435 HNVKIWSF
+435 
-443 KKKEADVI
+443 E
-451 NNEHRC
+451 
-457 MFIDNS
+457 
-463 KLDERIVCYTNYED
+463 
-477 VIEDSE
+477 
-483 YLILVTPS
+483 ILGE
-491 SVIRNT
+491 
-497 CQNIK
+497 
-502 KYVTNKKIIIASK
+502 IIGESYDDK
-515 GMEIETNKFLIDIVK
+515 LIDT
-530 EELDLKY
+530 L
-537 IGVISGPSIAKE
+537 
-549 VINDMGLK
+549 
-557 VVFASNNSDYNN
+557 FSN
-569 EIKNNFETNKF
+569 FC
-580 KIELSDDVIGTEL
+580 L
-593 GGTLKNIISI
+593 GK
-603 ASGLVNGLNL
+603 
-613 GNNMN
+613 
-618 AILITK
+618 
-624 GLEEIKKIGLKL
+624 
-636 GAKEETFY
+636 
-644 GLSSLGDLL
+644 
-653 TTCLSNESRNNR
+653 
-665 CGILLSQ
+665 
-672 GKKIDEIK
+672 
-680 EEIGMVIE
+680 
-688 GLDALKIAYNISQ
+688 
-701 KYNINTKIINTLYD
+701 
-715 IIYSEK
+715 
-721 NKESIIDAVLN
+721 

>member
-1 MNDTICAIST
+1 MSDTICAIST

-20 IRVSGDEAIDIVNK
+20 IRVSGDDAIDIVNK

-48 NYGHIVYNDEIIDE
+48 NYGHIVYKGEIIDE

-73 FTKEDIVE
+73 FTKEDTIE

-151 VSKLV
+151 VSNLV

-332 IDLDN
+332 IDLEN

-345 NERIVKISALKDSG
+345 NERIVKVSALKDSG
-359 IESLKNEIND
+359 IENLKNEIND

-423 CGCALANVLIKN
+423 C
-435 HNVKIWSF
+435 
-443 KKKEADVI
+443 E
-451 NNEHRC
+451 
-457 MFIDNS
+457 
-463 KLDERIVCYTNYED
+463 
-477 VIEDSE
+477 
-483 YLILVTPS
+483 ILGE
-491 SVIRNT
+491 
-497 CQNIK
+497 
-502 KYVTNKKIIIASK
+502 IIGESYDDK
-515 GMEIETNKFLIDIVK
+515 LIDT
-530 EELDLKY
+530 L
-537 IGVISGPSIAKE
+537 
-549 VINDMGLK
+549 
-557 VVFASNNSDYNN
+557 FSN
-569 EIKNNFETNKF
+569 FC
-580 KIELSDDVIGTEL
+580 L
-593 GGTLKNIISI
+593 GK
-603 ASGLVNGLNL
+603 
-613 GNNMN
+613 
-618 AILITK
+618 
-624 GLEEIKKIGLKL
+624 
-636 GAKEETFY
+636 
-644 GLSSLGDLL
+644 
-653 TTCLSNESRNNR
+653 
-665 CGILLSQ
+665 
-672 GKKIDEIK
+672 
-680 EEIGMVIE
+680 
-688 GLDALKIAYNISQ
+688 
-701 KYNINTKIINTLYD
+701 
-715 IIYSEK
+715 
-721 NKESIIDAVLN
+721 